1 MSGELKQWP
10 YGGAIPQRFST
21 NYRRY
26 KERGGL
32 VELAEDAEA
41 YAGARPIEDVPR
53 LMFLNLVF
61 DQIRKEGIRGD
72 FAELGVYQGQTA
84 VVLARNARRLK
95 RTVWLLD
102 TYEGFND
109 KDFTGIDVATD
120 KLFGDTSLETVRR
133 RVGETNA
140 RFIQGYFPET
150 AEHLPDDGQYALVHI
165 DTDLYAPIMSGLEY
179 FYPRVVPGGYIVVHD
194 YGSLA
199 WAGAEKAVDEF
210 FADKAEGVIHIP
222 DSAGSA
228 VIRKTRVPGQAPTWL
243 AAHQALAPNE
253 WHMTGQGD
261 LATVLTRGW
270 SSPEGW
276 GVWGV
281 GMEHT
286 LTIAPPAGAAMTLE
300 CDIGAFIPPGA
311 TSRIVE
317 VSIDGDPAA
326 TWRFTPEQ
334 NNGVRELQ
342 LPLGANPIAIA
353 FRPSEAGRVREF
365 FPESKDDR
373 PLGVALRRL
382 RLRAAGA

>member
-1 MSGELKQWP
+1 MNSELKQWP
-10 YGGAIPQRFST
+10 YDGAIPQRFST

-53 LMFLNLVF
+53 LMFLNLIF
-61 DQIRKEGIRGD
+61 DQIRKEGICGD

-84 VVLARNARRLK
+84 VLLARNARRLD

-102 TYEGFND
+102 TYEGFDD

-120 KLFGDTSLETVRR
+120 KLFRDTSLEAVRR
-133 RVGETNA
+133 RVGEGHA

-150 AEHLPDDGQYALVHI
+150 AVQLPGDGQYALVHI

-179 FYPRVVPGGYIVVHD
+179 FYPRVIPGGYIVVHD

-210 FADKAEGVIHIP
+210 FADKAECVIHIP

-228 VIRKTRVPGQAPTWL
+228 VIRKARAPGQGPTWL
-243 AAHQALAPNE
+243 AARQALAPNE
-253 WHMTGQGD
+253 WHLTGQAD
-261 LATVLTRGW
+261 LGTVLTRGW

-281 GMEHT
+281 DAEHA
-286 LTIAPPAGAAMTLE
+286 LTIAPPPGEALTLE
-300 CDIGAFIPPGA
+300 CDVGAFLPPGG
-311 TSRIVE
+311 TSRIIE
-317 VSIDGDPAA
+317 VSINGDPAA
-326 TWRFTPEQ
+326 IWRFTPEQ
-334 NNGVRELQ
+334 NNGIRELQ
-342 LPLGANPIAIA
+342 LPPGANPCSIA
-353 FRPSEAGRVREF
+353 FRPREAGRVRDF
-365 FPESKDDR
+365 YPESKDDR
-373 PLGVALRRL
+373 PLGMALRRL